1 MRKSLRH
8 FIIKPYKIIIFT
20 GALAVGSIGDVMA
33 QGHVGPDPGST
44 WVTERGWGVSVP
56 AQSEIREMLFSD
68 VPAMQF
74 TAGAQMGV
82 ELALLGGV
90 FTPFANFGIGK
101 NTRGFKIKERLEH
114 NLQDWEYSRWGT
126 HRNYAHWA
134 HFDKDTIT
142 TEKARMSNNLSFAG
156 GIRIP
161 ALFGLT
167 GEIGAEIMTTENMR
181 RVMYTQEIMKIW
193 DLSPRTIL
201 QLGIRQG
208 MGRERI
214 NQEITGLRGELV
226 NKHFPNLRISYD
238 VLERDQFERQRV
250 LERRVIDHRLGLK
263 LSHRINQ
270 NFTASARVG
279 ISTQRVREEAR
290 DTRRFYYEPMFRSIY
305 RDVETPIEGMG
316 RQNRAEVS
324 IGLTATLGR
333 REVEW
338 RASRNNRVRDV
349 QEEGTGFNHPTLPP
363 RSNTRN
369 R

>member
-20 GALAVGSIGDVMA
+20 GALAVGSVGDVMG

-44 WVTERGWGVSVP
+44 WVTERGAP
-56 AQSEIREMLFSD
+56 APSEIRETLFLD
-68 VPAMQF
+68 NPAMQF
-74 TAGAQMGV
+74 TAGTQVGV

-90 FTPFANFGIGK
+90 FTPFVNVGVGK
-101 NTRGFKIKERLEH
+101 NTRGFKVQERLEH
-114 NLQDWEYSRWGT
+114 NLQRWMYSQWGQ
-126 HRNYAHWA
+126 HRNYMHWA

-142 TEKARMSNNLSFAG
+142 TEKSRMSTNLSFAG

-167 GEIGAEIMTTENMR
+167 SEIGAEIMTTENMR
-181 RVMYTQEIMKIW
+181 RIMYTQEIMKIW

-208 MGRERI
+208 MGREHI
-214 NQEITGLRGELV
+214 NQEVTGLRGDIRTIRFED
-226 NKHFPNLRISYD
+226 LRRSYY
-238 VLERDQFERQRV
+238 VLGRKPYESQRK
-250 LERRVIDHRLGLK
+250 LARRVIDHRLGLK

-290 DTRRFYYEPMFRSIY
+290 DTRRFFYEPMFRSIY
-305 RDVETPIEGMG
+305 RDVETPIEGMS

-324 IGLTATLGR
+324 VGLTATLGR

-338 RASRNNRVRDV
+338 RASRNNRVREV
-349 QEEGTGFNHPTLPP
+349 QEEGTGFNHPTLSP
-363 RSNTRN
+363 RNNSRN